1 MTRKL
6 FTPLHLRGVEF
17 RNRIFVSPMCQYSC
31 TDGVPNDWHLV
42 HLGSRAIGGAG
53 LVLTEATA
61 VIPEGRISPSDTG
74 LWNDTQAN
82 AFKRITAF
90 IESQGAVPGIQLAH
104 AGRKA
109 STAVPWKDRQPVA
122 IRDGGW
128 QTVAPSAIP
137 FEAEHP
143 VPHEL
148 SAQEI
153 EQLIKQFAEAAKRA
167 LMAGF
172 KVVEIHMAHGYLL
185 HEFLSP
191 ITNHRQDEFG
201 GGFENRT
208 KVPLKVA
215 EAVRK
220 VWPESLPLFVRI
232 SSTDWVDKGWDLP
245 QSIAFSRYLHDMG
258 VDLIDCSSGGLVP
271 DAQIPVGSG
280 YQVPFSA
287 AIRREGGIP
296 TAAVGLVV
304 NAQQAE
310 QILVC
315 EEADA
320 VVLARAMLRDPI
332 GRCMQRMN
340 LGLTFNGLFSIC
352 GQSHKTRDA
361 LFWYYRLE
369 WKLFSL
375 QVADAGAGRFAK
387 NINNH

>member
-1 MTRKL
+1 MLKKEETKMARKL
-6 FTPLHLRGVEF
+6 FTPLHLCGVEF

-42 HLGSRAIGGAG
+42 HLGSRAVGGAG

-109 STAVPWKDRQPVA
+109 STAVPWKDRHPVA

-153 EQLIKQFAEAAKRA
+153 EQLIKQFSEAAKRA
-167 LMAGF
+167 LRAGF

-232 SSTDWVDKGWDLP
+232 SATDWVDKGWDLP

-258 VDLIDCSSGGLVP
+258 VDLIDCSSGGLIP

-287 AIRREGGIP
+287 AIRREAGIP

-320 VVLARAMLRDPI
+320 VVLARAMLREPYWPLHAAHE
-332 GRCMQRMN
+332 
-340 LGLTFNGLFSIC
+340 LG
-352 GQSHKTRDA
+352 
-361 LFWYYRLE
+361 
-369 WKLFSL
+369 
-375 QVADAGAGRFAK
+375 ADIQWPVQYLRAK
-387 NINNH
+387 P